1 MVYQF
6 KGDHLS
12 EAFDHSD
19 DLNGSLPIYL
29 QIAEMVARE
38 IGAGR
43 LLDGERLPPER
54 DMAREHGI
62 SVGTLRKS
70 LAQLEGRGL
79 LERRQGSGNY
89 IRHQQHAG
97 NIYAL
102 FRLELASGGGLPTA
116 KTLKLDKLKKPK
128 DVPDFGS
135 SDHAYRF
142 RRLRFLDGVPAALE
156 EIWLDG
162 AAAENLKLSD
172 VSESLYHFYKTKLGL
187 WITRAEDRVAI
198 APAPDWG
205 VDQFGL
211 MHGDMAGFITRIAWD
226 QHSRRIEFSRTWFDP
241 NVARYVSRLK

>member
-6 KGDHLS
+6 KGKHLS
-12 EAFDHSD
+12 DAFDQSGEF
-19 DLNGSLPIYL
+19 NGALPIYL
-29 QIAEMVARE
+29 QIAEMIARE

-54 DMAREHGI
+54 DMAREHNV

-89 IRHQQHAG
+89 IRHQHHAG

-102 FRLELASGGGLPTA
+102 FRLELVAGGGLPTA
-116 KTLKLDKLKKPK
+116 KTLVLDKLPKPK
-128 DVPDFGS
+128 DAPDFGPS
-135 SDHAYRF
+135 QQAYRF
-142 RRLRFLDGVPAALE
+142 QRLRYLDGIPAALE

-162 AAAENLKLSD
+162 NAAETLKLSD
-172 VSESLYHFYKTKLGL
+172 VSESLYHFYKTKLGR
-187 WITRAEDRVAI
+187 WITRAEDRIGI
-198 APAPDWG
+198 APVPDWQ

-211 MHGDMAGFITRIAWD
+211 KPGDPAGFITRIAWD
-226 QHSRRIEFSRTWFDP
+226 QHGERIEFSRTWFDP
-241 NVARYVSRLK
+241 KMARYVSRLK